1 MLRDTTLPTDNLIS
15 SSPKLAYQ
23 LIFDQ
28 QGKITRCH
36 VSPSGLS
43 SYPPADLATA
53 GESDFPVKE
62 VQDLDELYQSL
73 DIIFNMSIKTV
84 SFSATPAC
92 FRSVYFKKLRKLAA
106 KGCELGISFILK
118 IPAASVQQNALLSVK
133 RQVKNSNIT
142 VQEHSESVERAS
154 RPSSLNWLYGYIAL

>member
-1 MLRDTTLPTDNLIS
+1 MATNSQTQSP
-15 SSPKLAYQ
+15 PKLAYQ

-28 QGKITRCH
+28 SGKITRCH
-36 VSPSGLS
+36 VSSEHASYATQALVTPS
-43 SYPPADLATA
+43 
-53 GESDFPVKE
+53 ESDVPVKE

-84 SFSATPAC
+84 SFAATPAC

-118 IPAASVQQNALLSVK
+118 IPTTSIPHNALLSVK

-142 VQEHSESVERAS
+142 VQEHMAESADNVERAS
-154 RPSSLNWLYGYIAL
+154 RPSSLNWLYGYTSL

>member
-1 MLRDTTLPTDNLIS
+1 MATDTHL
-15 SSPKLAYQ
+15 SSPSKLAYQ

-28 QGKITRCH
+28 SGKITRCH
-36 VSPSGLS
+36 VSSEHASYATQALVAPS
-43 SYPPADLATA
+43 
-53 GESDFPVKE
+53 ESDEPVKD

-84 SFSATPAC
+84 SFAATPAC

-118 IPAASVQQNALLSVK
+118 IPTTSIPHNALLSVK
-133 RQVKNSNIT
+133 RQVKNSNIV
-142 VQEHSESVERAS
+142 VQECQGESADNTERAS
-154 RPSSLNWLYGYIAL
+154 RPSSLSWLYGYTSL